1 MKIAII
7 SDTHDNLENLKKF
20 FKFSKK
26 EKIEILIHCG
36 DVCNGETLKEIEKN
50 FKKIYLSL
58 GNCDMKDEILKK
70 AKETKIFEK
79 EGKIEIENLNIGFC
93 HEFDYKNKKLKDFD
107 FYFFG
112 HSHWPFLKREG
123 KCYLANPGNLA
134 GLFYKATFAIL
145 DTKTKKLELKILE
158 KLKIFDCT
166 CNSLIEGRNI
176 QCI

>member
-1 MKIAII
+1 MKVAII

-20 FKFSKK
+20 FEFSKK
-26 EKIEILIHCG
+26 ERIEILIHCG

-50 FKKIYLSL
+50 FKKIYLCL
-58 GNCDMKDEILKK
+58 GNADIKDSLLKE
-70 AKETKIFEK
+70 AKKSKIFEK
-79 EGKIEIENLNIGFC
+79 EGKIEIGGLKIGFC
-93 HEFDYKNKKLKDFD
+93 HMFNLKEKNLKDFE

-112 HSHWPFLKREG
+112 HSHWPFLKKEG

-158 KLKIFDCT
+158 KIK
-166 CNSLIEGRNI
+166 
-176 QCI
+176 